1 MPTSLHLFTLPSEL
15 LENVFLSCVL
25 QRSPLSI
32 AALAQTCRTL
42 RVLIYDTADS
52 HLWRSLCLVYF
63 DDPRLHPGCS
73 TVHWRHMFTER
84 VWAERYLDRHA
95 RPLEVTVP
103 KHNLRSTR
111 SMMLSLDKLGPQ
123 AEPHVHIRLLTALLD
138 AVQTIAPAPGIRVTS
153 SPSSTPLFD
162 SPLALRHADTPILP
176 PSCHIPPNI
185 ESRNVAWLQGVLT
198 HGLPISLT
206 RIIAWEDLA
215 PSWKNHAEGP
225 LLCELIARLG
235 FLPIPLNQVSAA
247 PEHRS
252 PPSSPTARSK
262 PQGMI
267 DLSEEM
273 QRRVAHEG
281 GRPLAFSMRFLSRQR
296 AWGPFLRVD
305 MLAKAAAPTDD
316 AEEEMEGDD
325 EDDEDADYVPPDDPS
340 DSDATPGTATH
351 PVAATPG
358 APSSTNTLPDPGKLF
373 PDWTWIAASR
383 VVAEWKLF
391 ENIKPADLPQLY
403 DWNNLRAGAWIA
415 PRPPSGEGNT
425 VEYPAGE
432 EWKAHQWDWAGVE
445 GVWRRLVCWL
455 DYDELIYNN
464 RWGSFVDENLDE
476 AWIIVPMSVRITG
489 YEPPSLPK
497 EYPNRPTILFEGEM
511 GGGVGWVGTVSP
523 LTDYFRRVRGRVS
536 MLPDG
541 RVWYSSVSSALG
553 RTADERVSEVIQL
566 GPVGSAMGALGL
578 WTDAQHEVEDPLG
591 VVWQWRVA

>member
-1 MPTSLHLFTLPSEL
+1 MSSYRPLLTLPSEL
-15 LENVFLSCVL
+15 LENICLSCVL
-25 QRSPLSI
+25 QGNPLSI

-42 RVLIYDTADS
+42 RLLIYHTADS

-63 DDPRLHPGCS
+63 DDPRLNPGCS

-84 VWAERYLDRHA
+84 VWTERYLDRHA

-103 KHNLRSTR
+103 KHNLRSTP
-111 SMMLSLDKLGPQ
+111 SMMFSLDKLGPQ
-123 AEPHVHIRLLTALLD
+123 AESHVHVRLLDALLD
-138 AVQTIAPAPGIRVTS
+138 AVQTIAPTPGIRVAS
-153 SPSSTPLFD
+153 SPSSTPQLD
-162 SPLALRHADTPILP
+162 RPLALRHADTPILP
-176 PSCHIPPNI
+176 PSCHIPADI
-185 ESRNVAWLQGVLT
+185 ESRNVAWLQRVLT

-206 RIIAWEDLA
+206 RIIAWENLA

-235 FLPIPLNQVSAA
+235 FLPIPLNQVPAA

-281 GRPLAFSMRFLSRQR
+281 GRPLAFSLRFLSRQR

-305 MLAKAAAPTDD
+305 ALANLAAAPTDD
-316 AEEEMEGDD
+316 AEEETEGDD

-340 DSDATPGTATH
+340 ASDATPGTH
-351 PVAATPG
+351 PVAVTEGP
-358 APSSTNTLPDPGKLF
+358 PSSTNTLPDPGKLF

-391 ENIKPADLPQLY
+391 ENMDRGDLPQLY

-415 PRPPSGEGNT
+415 PPPPSGEGNA
-425 VEYPAGE
+425 VEYPPGE
-432 EWKAHQWDWAGVE
+432 EWKAHRWDWAGFE

-455 DYDELIYNN
+455 DYDELIYHN
-464 RWGSFVDENLDE
+464 RWGSFADEDLDE

-497 EYPNRPTILFEGEM
+497 EYPDRPTIVFEGEM
-511 GGGVGWVGTVSP
+511 GGAGWVGAVSP
-523 LTDYFRRVRGRVS
+523 LTDDYRRV
-536 MLPDG
+536 
-541 RVWYSSVSSALG
+541 SSVLG
-553 RTADERVSEVIQL
+553 GTAHEWASEAVQL

-578 WTDAQHEVEDPLG
+578 WTGAQHDDEDPLG
-591 VVWQWRVA
+591 VVSQWRVA